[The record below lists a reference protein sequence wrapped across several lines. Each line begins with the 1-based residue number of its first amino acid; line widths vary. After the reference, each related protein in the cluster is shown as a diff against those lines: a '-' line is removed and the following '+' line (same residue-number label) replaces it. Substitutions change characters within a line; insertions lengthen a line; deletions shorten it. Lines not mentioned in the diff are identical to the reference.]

1 MRTKSIVLITL
12 ASFFTWSSFAQSTD
26 HKTVKNETVSAL
38 KNKDT
43 KETKS
48 NKSKETAKAAATKKS
63 PTTVKEVVPKT
74 VDLDRETTYERI
86 IDKGFESPDL
96 LKKVADKRFFNND
109 FVLAARWYGCLFDLT
124 TDLEPVYYYRYSVC
138 LKETNQ
144 EEKAKHMM
152 ELFKKSSAK
161 E

>member
-1 MRTKSIVLITL
+1 MQTKVIYLITL
-12 ASFFTWSSFAQSTD
+12 VTLITCSSYGQTTD
-26 HKTVKNETVSAL
+26 PKAAKSKATVKKAVA
-38 KNKDT
+38 NK
-43 KETKS
+43 
-48 NKSKETAKAAATKKS
+48 
-63 PTTVKEVVPKT
+63 PTTPPAEVIPKT
-74 VDLDRETTYERI
+74 VDLDKESTYERI